1 VRPSGDQPVTQHFE
15 QRAAWWDRIY
25 RQESLEARILRR
37 RQQVALSWVDTLA
50 LRNGSRILEVGCG
63 AGMAAV
69 ELAKR
74 GHHVYALDRSQAM
87 IDRTREHAMTS
98 GVGAL
103 VSPVVG
109 DVHRLMF
116 AAGTFDLVIAIG
128 VLSWLQRPEAAIDE
142 MVRVVRPG
150 GHALLTVLNSLDI
163 AYLLDPRR
171 NPALVPVKSVLQ
183 LVASALDRPRPDRP
197 RPKRYLSWSI
207 RRRLRRSGLIP
218 IRQATVGFGPFTFL
232 GRRLLSAHWSVQV
245 DQALQRRTDR
255 NGMLPR
261 SAGRLYLV
269 LAHKPGLVAG
279 GVPRLLCR
287 A

>member
-1 VRPSGDQPVTQHFE
+1 MMPSSGQRVSEHFE

-25 RQESLEARILRR
+25 RQESLEGRILLR
-37 RQQVALSWVDTLA
+37 RQQVALSWIDA
-50 LRNGSRILEVGCG
+50 LVLGSASSILEVGCG
-63 AGMAAV
+63 AGATSV

-87 IDRTREHAMTS
+87 IDRTREHVAAS
-98 GVGAL
+98 GVGEL

-116 AAGTFDLVIAIG
+116 PATTFDLVVAIG

-142 MVRVVRPG
+142 MARVVRPG
-150 GHALLTVLNSLDI
+150 GHVLLTALNSLDI
-163 AYLLDPRR
+163 AYLFDLGR
-171 NPALVPVKSVLQ
+171 NPALVPAKRVLQ
-183 LVASALDRPRPDRP
+183 LVASALGRPRPDRP
-197 RPKRYLSWSI
+197 RPKRYPGWSI

-245 DQALQRRTDR
+245 DQALQRRADR

-269 LAHKPGLVAG
+269 LTHKPD
-279 GVPRLLCR
+279 R